1 MGLTIIVLAAAQFVM
16 VLDSSVMNV
25 SISQIVADLDTTIQG
40 VQLAITAYTLVMAA
54 LMLAG
59 AKLGDIL
66 GRDRTFAIGLAVYG
80 LGSLTT
86 ALSPN
91 LTVLLIGWSL
101 IEGIGAALV
110 IPAIVSLIAATY
122 SGQQRATAFG
132 IIGGV
137 AGAAI
142 AAGPLIGGWVTTE
155 LSWRYVFAGETVVV
169 IAILLVRRRMATA
182 PATGPRPALDVTGVV
197 LSSLGLALAVYGILK
212 SSSWGWIRP
221 LGAFTIGDTE
231 ITPFGFSAVPF
242 FILAGLGFLGAFV
255 LWEERRERAG
265 RDTLLD
271 RKLLGIVPLR
281 AGLLTLMM
289 QQLILLGT
297 FFVLPVY
304 LQVVLG
310 LDAFETGK
318 RLFPMSVAVFVAAM
332 AGPRLAAG
340 FAPKRVAQAGLLA
353 LVLASF
359 VLLGT
364 IDVELD
370 ETEFALALVLF
381 GIGAGLLLSQ
391 LGNVIMSSVDPSKT
405 NEAGGLQGTAQNL
418 GASLGTALIGSVL
431 ILSLTSGL
439 LDRIEQNPAVPE
451 SARQQ
456 VAQAAE
462 SGIPVVPVDEVEQA
476 VLDAGLPAEQAEA
489 IADDYGDAQLFG
501 LKQAIGAVGVLALLS
516 LWFTRRLPARPYT
529 TR

>member
-1 MGLTIIVLAAAQFVM
+1 VGLPIIVLAAAQFVM

-66 GRDRTFAIGLAVYG
+66 GRDRTFAIGLAIYG

-91 LTVLLIGWSL
+91 LTVLLIGWSF
-101 IEGIGAALV
+101 IEGVGAALV

-122 SGQQRATAFG
+122 TGGQRATAFG

-142 AAGPLIGGWVTTE
+142 AAGPLIGGWFTTE

-169 IAILLVRRRMATA
+169 IAILL
-182 PATGPRPALDVTGVV
+182 PRPTLDLVGVA

-212 SSSWGWIRP
+212 SSSWGWVRP

-242 FILAGLGFLGAFV
+242 FILAGLGVIGAFV
-255 LWEERRERAG
+255 LWEERRERLD

-271 RKLLGIVPLR
+271 RKLLGIVTMR

-297 FFVLPVY
+297 FFVMPVY

-318 RLFPMSVAVFVAAM
+318 RLFPLSVAMFIAAM
-332 AGPRLAAG
+332 TGPRLAAG
-340 FAPKRVAQAGLLA
+340 IAPKRVAQAGLVALA
-353 LVLASF
+353 LSSI

-364 IDVELD
+364 IDVELN
-370 ETEFALALVLF
+370 ETSFALALILF

-391 LGNVIMSSVDPSKT
+391 LGNVIMSAVDPSKT

-439 LDRIEQNPAVPE
+439 IDRVKENPAVPAAAQE
-451 SARQQ
+451 Q
-456 VAQAAE
+456 VAERAQ
-462 SGIPVVPVDEVEQA
+462 SGIPVVPVADVEQA
-476 VLDAGLPAEQAEA
+476 VLDAGRPPAEAEA
-489 IADDYGDAQLFG
+489 IAADYGDAQLFG
-501 LKQAIGAVGVLALLS
+501 LKQAIGAVAVLALLS
-516 LWFTRRLPARPYT
+516 LWFTRRLPARPHT
-529 TR
+529 TS